1 LIEGPWLINERAI
14 RDYLALRR
22 RPATEA
28 TRRVA
33 IRELVSIAIR
43 TVDSGRA
50 AKRLAME
57 AAAERAGKTLSDW
70 LRDTA
75 VKAARR

>member
-1 LIEGPWLINERAI
+1 VARTGRPKLPAGKRKAGRIE
-14 RDYLALRR
+14 LRV
-22 RPATEA
+22 TEA
-28 TRRVA
+28 ERQ
-33 IRELVSIAIR
+33 
-43 TVDSGRA
+43 
-50 AKRLAME
+50 AME